1 MGCDNRNDD
10 KKLDPCTGTV
20 LGARDINFFFTYLCL
35 TEDGGA
41 IDTDRLDIRSLY
53 LGWKTTTSRVF
64 YVGGNLISH
73 GTKPALILP
82 HDYQARCAAATDNT
96 LVIGHESGR
105 VTFLE
110 LEGEDREE

>member
-1 MGCDNRNDD
+1 M
-10 KKLDPCTGTV
+10 V
-20 LGARDINFFFTYLCL
+20 LGAREANFFFTYLCL

-41 IDTDRLDIRSLY
+41 IDTDMGRLDIRSLY
-53 LGWKTTTSRVF
+53 RGWKTTTSRAF

-82 HDYQARCAAATDNT
+82 HDYQARCATAIDNT